1 MINEFFKPKNMFF
14 VFLTI
19 EFTFL
24 SGFKIYC
31 KVCKMRICDLKG
43 NYTAVVVQHLQ
54 RNTVK
59 NYILNKLGFN
69 KWQEKEGVKNIKLTY
84 AFINSFCEFL

>member
-1 MINEFFKPKNMFF
+1 MNNAILVLLLYGFEGNLILCLIEFIMINEVFKPKSMVF

-31 KVCKMRICDLKG
+31 KVCKRRICNLKG
-43 NYTAVVVQHLQ
+43 NYTAVVV
-54 RNTVK
+54 
-59 NYILNKLGFN
+59 
-69 KWQEKEGVKNIKLTY
+69 
-84 AFINSFCEFL
+84 